1 VRHVTGI
8 SGLKWMIGRKRL
20 CEAGTMAPGA
30 EPMGRPSE
38 GEVQCKG
45 SSSGASRPETGA
57 RCGEGAE
64 ASGVEGY
71 IALCSG
77 QPVETQPA
85 CSGPYKGHA
94 RAMWKAQ
101 GNDKRNVWI
110 CRTGWA
116 DLGKG
121 EGRPSA
127 VPEVPPFPRHTA
139 AAPHLQS
146 FRDFE
151 HFCECVHDAEALA
164 NPSKLEASYADERT
178 GGQIHIQW
186 NTAGTLDGV
195 PLLELGDT
203 YHHVDYVD
211 LDEHCM
217 AHVVPEVSS

>member
-1 VRHVTGI
+1 
-8 SGLKWMIGRKRL
+8 
-20 CEAGTMAPGA
+20 MAPGA

-101 GNDKRNVWI
+101 GNDKRN
-110 CRTGWA
+110 
-116 DLGKG
+116 
-121 EGRPSA
+121 
-127 VPEVPPFPRHTA
+127 
-139 AAPHLQS
+139 S

-178 GGQIHIQW
+178 
-186 NTAGTLDGV
+186 
-195 PLLELGDT
+195 
-203 YHHVDYVD
+203 
-211 LDEHCM
+211 
-217 AHVVPEVSS
+217 